1 MVQII
6 DTGNPDE
13 VSAFLT
19 TTFISHSYEVESTSS
34 IVSLWDNI
42 RNNITLQDDMDYIS
56 AILATGRIMDYR
68 YEIKDPDIVNTIISD
83 INKNL
88 SGRTITRAD
97 FQREL
102 VSAFIT
108 AASISRTEEV
118 EHIREIVNLW
128 TIVTEKLP
136 LNDELDLIAG
146 ILSIGRIM
154 ELKINIKGY
163 QVINDIFISIRSEL
177 GQHATA
183 NQIGQKELSA
193 AFVTAAYIEVSPK
206 VEKIRDIVETWM
218 QIGETLNVQNHWDYI
233 ASILTTGRIRDMNA
247 QHMLAH
253 DDLSM
258 IYQKIREQIKGIVG
272 E

>member
-1 MVQII
+1 
-6 DTGNPDE
+6 
-13 VSAFLT
+13 
-19 TTFISHSYEVESTSS
+19 
-34 IVSLWDNI
+34 
-42 RNNITLQDDMDYIS
+42 
-56 AILATGRIMDYR
+56 MDYR
-68 YEIKDPDIVNTIISD
+68 YEIKDPNIVNTIISD
-83 INKNL
+83 INKNR

-97 FQREL
+97 FQREM

-128 TIVTEKLP
+128 AIVTEKLP
-136 LNDELDLIAG
+136 LNDDLDLIAG

-154 ELKINIKGY
+154 ELKINVKGY

-177 GQHATA
+177 GQHASA
-183 NQIGQKELSA
+183 SQIGQKELSA

-206 VEKIRDIVETWM
+206 VEKIRDIVDTWT
-218 QIGETLNVQNHWDYI
+218 QIGEKLNVQSHWDYI

-247 QHMLAH
+247 QNMLVQE
-253 DDLSM
+253 DLTN
-258 IYQKIREQIKGIVG
+258 IYQKIRDQVKELVG

>member
-1 MVQII
+1 MVEII
-6 DTGNPDE
+6 NTTNSDE

-19 TTFISHSYEVESTSS
+19 TTFVSHSYEVESTSS
-34 IVSLWDNI
+34 IVTLWDNLRKEI
-42 RNNITLQDDMDYIS
+42 NLANDIDYIS

-68 YEIKDPDIVNTIISD
+68 YEIQDPNIVNTIISD
-83 INKNL
+83 INKNME
-88 SGRTITRAD
+88 GRTITRVD

-128 TIVTEKLP
+128 AIVTEKLP

-154 ELKINIKGY
+154 ELKINVKGY
-163 QVINDIFISIRSEL
+163 QVISDIFVSIRSEL
-177 GQHATA
+177 GQHASA
-183 NQIGQKELSA
+183 MQIGQKEISA

-206 VEKIRDIVETWM
+206 VEKIRDIVDTWF
-218 QIGETLNVQNHWDYI
+218 QIAEKLNVQTQWDYI
-233 ASILTTGRIRDMNA
+233 ASILATGRIRDLNA
-247 QHMLAH
+247 QQMLAH
-253 DDLSM
+253 EDLSN
-258 IYQKIREQIKGIVG
+258 IYQKIREQVLGLV
-272 E
+272 EE